1 MKENLNTAKDTSGVM
16 NNFFIKEHHYTYYSY
31 EEYGRG
37 YIGSRTCDCLPECDI
52 RYFGS
57 FYDKTFKP
65 TQKIILKTYETRE
78 DTLNDEVLL
87 HHFYEVHIN
96 PHFANQAKQTSSKFY
111 LPRDKW
117 SKIGKE
123 NKKHKRGFFKLTTE
137 QKRKNGIRIYQ
148 QGLGIHSPDFYEK
161 KVEIGKRAYEN
172 KTGVHSLTQEEKSK
186 YGKKSYEMK
195 VGVHSFTLEKRKE
208 ISSKA
213 GKKTFENKSGIFS
226 IPKEKMI
233 EHRERGL
240 KNAREKWE
248 NQFEIKSP
256 NGEIIK
262 GKNIAQFCRENN
274 LNPGHIGSVIKGKRN
289 HHKGWT
295 KP

>member
-1 MKENLNTAKDTSGVM
+1 MKEY
-16 NNFFIKEHHYTYYSY
+16 HYTYYSY

-37 YIGSRTCDCLPECDI
+37 YIGSRTCECLPEHDI
-52 RYFGS
+52 KYFGS
-57 FYDKTFKP
+57 FYDRTFKP
-65 TQKIILKTYETRE
+65 SQKIILGTYETRE
-78 DTLNDEVLL
+78 EALADEVVL
-87 HHFYEVHIN
+87 HNFYEVHIN
-96 PHFANQAKQTSSKFY
+96 SHFANQAKQTSSKFY

-117 SKIGKE
+117 SKIGEE

-172 KTGVHSLTQEEKSK
+172 KTGVHALTPEERSTF
-186 YGKKSYEMK
+186 GKTTY
-195 VGVHSFTLEKRKE
+195 HSGKGIGGISTEERKK

-213 GKKTFENKSGIFS
+213 GKKTFENKNGIFS
-226 IPKEKMI
+226 IPKEKMT
-233 EHRERGL
+233 EYRERGL

-248 NQFEIKSP
+248 KEFELKSP
-256 NGEIIK
+256 SGKIIK

-274 LNPGHIGSVIKGKRN
+274 LNQAHIGSVLKGKRN

-295 KP
+295 RV

>member
-1 MKENLNTAKDTSGVM
+1 MKEY
-16 NNFFIKEHHYTYYSY
+16 HYTYYSY

-37 YIGSRTCDCLPECDI
+37 YIGSRTCECLPEYDI

-65 TQKIILKTYETRE
+65 TQKIILKTYEFRE
-78 DTLNDEVLL
+78 DALNDEVIL
-87 HHFYEVHIN
+87 HNFYEVHIN
-96 PHFANQAKQTSSKFY
+96 PHFANQAKQTSNKFY

-117 SKIGKE
+117 SEIGKL
-123 NKKHKRGFFKLTTE
+123 NKKNKKGFFKLTTE
-137 QKRKNGIRIYQ
+137 QRRKNGIRIYQ
-148 QGLGIHSPDFYEK
+148 QGLGIHSPDFYGK
-161 KVEIGKRAYEN
+161 KVEIGKRAYKN

-233 EHRERGL
+233 EYRERGL

-248 NQFEIKSP
+248 NEFELKSP
-256 NGEIIK
+256 NGEIIR
-262 GKNIAQFCRENN
+262 GKNIAKFCRENN
-274 LNPGHIGSVIKGKRN
+274 LNSGHIGSVLKGKRK